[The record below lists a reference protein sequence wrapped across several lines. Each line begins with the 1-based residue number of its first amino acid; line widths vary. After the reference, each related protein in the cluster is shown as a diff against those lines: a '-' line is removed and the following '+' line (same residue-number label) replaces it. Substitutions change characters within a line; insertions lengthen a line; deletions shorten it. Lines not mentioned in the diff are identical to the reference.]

1 MRQDSPEGA
10 QTGDLAADAHGDAPQ
25 LAEATL
31 LPEDSPLAPA
41 VERMPERD
49 ELAHLLMGDGHH
61 HDPTRDGEREAGGAG
76 DVEQETEG
84 TGERSDTPQSG

>member
-1 MRQDSPEGA
+1 MPPPLQP
-10 QTGDLAADAHGDAPQ
+10 
-25 LAEATL
+25 AENTL

-61 HDPTRDGEREAGGAG
+61 HEPARDHDENGSGAEA
-76 DVEQETEG
+76 VEEAEG
-84 TGERSDTPQSG
+84 TEERRDTPQSG